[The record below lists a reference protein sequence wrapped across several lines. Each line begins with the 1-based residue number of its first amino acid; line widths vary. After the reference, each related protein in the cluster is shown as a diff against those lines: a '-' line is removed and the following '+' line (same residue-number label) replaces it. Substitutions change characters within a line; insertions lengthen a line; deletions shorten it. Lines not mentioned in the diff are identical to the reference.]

1 MNTQA
6 PGVATWLAERFLTS
20 PRRESLIGD
29 LVEQYQEGRS
39 ATWYWGQ
46 VLRAIVVSLTEELA
60 AHKLLAL
67 RAVVVGMATT
77 YFLQIGPVLWV
88 GVPAEDWVIR
98 NVVNCDAAGGG
109 FWCQFWVNQF
119 SFELVLYAACVLT
132 GWIVARLHRRHGI
145 AAVCVFTVA
154 FLVWEYVMMAL
165 FSQNPPPDRMPV
177 SYTTAYVVAVVG
189 ELGRAL
195 AILIGGLA
203 GARHEHA
210 LVPVER
216 RAS

>member
-6 PGVATWLAERFLTS
+6 PGVATWLAERFLTA

-29 LVEQYQEGRS
+29 LVEQYREGRS

-46 VLRAIVVSLTEELA
+46 VLRAIVLSLTEELA

-67 RAVVVGMATT
+67 RAVAIGLATT
-77 YFLQIGPVLWV
+77 YVLQIGPVLWV
-88 GVPAEDWVIR
+88 GVPAEDWVMR
-98 NVVNCDAAGGG
+98 KVVNCDATGGG

-119 SFELVLYAACVLT
+119 SFELVLYAACALT
-132 GWIVARLHRRHGI
+132 GWIVARLHRPHGV
-145 AAVCVFTVA
+145 AAVCAFTVA
-154 FLVWEYVMMAL
+154 FLVWEYVTMAL
-165 FSQNPPPDRMPV
+165 FSQNPPPDQMPV

-189 ELGRAL
+189 EWGRAL
-195 AILIGGLA
+195 AVLIGGLA

-210 LVPVER
+210 FVPVER

>member
-1 MNTQA
+1 MNTEA
-6 PGVATWLAERFLTS
+6 PRVATWLAERFLTS

-29 LVEQYQEGRS
+29 LVEQYREGRS

-46 VLRAIVVSLTEELA
+46 VFRAIVVSITEELA

-67 RAVVVGMATT
+67 RAVAVGMVTT
-77 YFLQIGPVLWV
+77 YLLQIGPVVWV
-88 GVPAEDWVIR
+88 GLRAEDWVIR
-98 NVVNCDAAGGG
+98 TVVNCQATGGG
-109 FWCQFWVNQF
+109 FWCQTLVNQF
-119 SFELVLYAACVLT
+119 SFELVLYVACALT
-132 GWIVARLHRRHGI
+132 GWIVARLHRPHGV
-145 AAVCVFTVA
+145 AALCVFIVA
-154 FLVWEYVMMAL
+154 FLLWECVMMAL
-165 FSQNPPPDRMPV
+165 FSQHPPPDEMSV
-177 SYTTAYVVAVVG
+177 SFTTVYVTSVIAEV
-189 ELGRAL
+189 GRAL

>member
-1 MNTQA
+1 MNTEA
-6 PGVATWLAERFLTS
+6 PRVATWLAERFLTS

-29 LVEQYQEGRS
+29 LVEQYREGRS
-39 ATWYWGQ
+39 ATWYWSQ
-46 VLRAIVVSLTEELA
+46 VLRAIVVSITEELA

-67 RAVVVGMATT
+67 RAVAVGMIAT
-77 YFLQIGPVLWV
+77 YLLQMGPIVWV

-98 NVVNCDAAGGG
+98 RVVNCEATGGG

-119 SFELVLYAACVLT
+119 SFELVVYVACALT
-132 GWIVARLHRRHGI
+132 GWIVARLHRPHGV

-154 FLVWEYVMMAL
+154 FLLWRFVETAF
-165 FSQNPPPDRMPV
+165 FSQHPPPDAMSV
-177 SYTTAYVVAVVG
+177 SFTTVYVVDVVAEG
-189 ELGRAL
+189 GRAL

-203 GARHEHA
+203 GARHEHV
-210 LVPVER
+210 LVPVAR

>member
-6 PGVATWLAERFLTS
+6 PRVATWLAERFLTS
-20 PRRESLIGD
+20 PRRDSLIGD
-29 LVEQYQEGRS
+29 LVEQYREGRS

-46 VLRAIVVSLTEELA
+46 VFRAIVVSITEELA

-67 RAVVVGMATT
+67 RAVAVGMVTT
-77 YFLQIGPVLWV
+77 YLLQIGPVVWV
-88 GVPAEDWVIR
+88 GLRAEDWVIR
-98 NVVNCDAAGGG
+98 TVVNCQATGGG
-109 FWCQFWVNQF
+109 FWCQTLVNQF
-119 SFELVLYAACVLT
+119 SFELVLYVACALT
-132 GWIVARLHRRHGI
+132 GWIVARLHRPHGV
-145 AAVCVFTVA
+145 AALCVFIVA
-154 FLVWEYVMMAL
+154 FLLWECVMMAL
-165 FSQNPPPDRMPV
+165 FSQHPPPDEMSV
-177 SYTTAYVVAVVG
+177 SFTTVYVTSVIAEV
-189 ELGRAL
+189 GRAL

>member
-6 PGVATWLAERFLTS
+6 PRVATWLAERFLTS

-29 LVEQYQEGRS
+29 LVEQYREGRS

-46 VLRAIVVSLTEELA
+46 VFRAIVVSITEELA

-67 RAVVVGMATT
+67 RAVAVGMVTT
-77 YFLQIGPVLWV
+77 YLLQIGPVVWV
-88 GVPAEDWVIR
+88 GVRAEDWVIR
-98 NVVNCDAAGGG
+98 TVVNCEATGGG
-109 FWCQFWVNQF
+109 FWCQTLVNQF
-119 SFELVLYAACVLT
+119 SFELVLYVACALT
-132 GWIVARLHRRHGI
+132 GWIVARLHRPHGV
-145 AAVCVFTVA
+145 AALCVFIVA
-154 FLVWEYVMMAL
+154 FLLWECVMMAL
-165 FSQNPPPDRMPV
+165 FSQHPPPDEMSV
-177 SYTTAYVVAVVG
+177 SFTTVYVTSVIAEV
-189 ELGRAL
+189 GRAL